1 MGKNLFSV
9 PIFFIVFRE
18 TLEAAIIISV
28 LLGLVEQIVQDDP
41 NRLTNVVQTTA
52 GDSTDDSLPSPVA
65 SDPEDATIR
74 SRRLIR
80 KLRIQI
86 FLGAGLGLLIAM
98 SIGAAFLAVWFRRA
112 ADLWAKSEKL
122 WEGIFEFVAAL
133 MIFIMGVTMLK
144 MDRAKSKWRVKLQ
157 RAFEGQHV
165 DGRTKTGKWVLFTLP
180 FISVLREGIEGVVFV
195 GGVSL
200 GQPATSIP
208 IAAIVGLISGISC
221 GFIIYQFASRATLR
235 IFLIIMTNF
244 LLLIGAGLFSRAT
257 AAFETNAFNHIV
269 GANID
274 DTGGT
279 GPGSYRVQG
288 NVWHLDCC
296 SPASGQNWS
305 IFNAIFGW
313 DNNAT
318 IGSVLSYIFYWLAV
332 IIALA
337 YMKYTEGRIKLFG
350 RGSAAYRRHIARRSS
365 GDEKE
370 DTEDSKDVM
379 EGTGALL
386 ERIHTLPRS

>member
-1 MGKNLFSV
+1 MF
-9 PIFFIVFRE
+9 
-18 TLEAAIIISV
+18 
-28 LLGLVEQIVQDDP
+28 
-41 NRLTNVVQTTA
+41 TT
-52 GDSTDDSLPSPVA
+52 
-65 SDPEDATIR
+65 
-74 SRRLIR
+74 
-80 KLRIQI
+80 
-86 FLGAGLGLLIAM
+86 
-98 SIGAAFLAVWFRRA
+98 
-112 ADLWAKSEKL
+112 
-122 WEGIFEFVAAL
+122 
-133 MIFIMGVTMLK
+133 
-144 MDRAKSKWRVKLQ
+144 
-157 RAFEGQHV
+157 
-165 DGRTKTGKWVLFTLP
+165 
-180 FISVLREGIEGVVFV
+180 GIEGVVFV

-221 GFIIYQFASRATLR
+221 GFIIYQFASRASKGIAQYSFPFSDFLLIQALR

-318 IGSVLSYIFYWLAV
+318 SNFNNLEHLGV
-332 IIALA
+332 I
-337 YMKYTEGRIKLFG
+337 THHQFHSRIRFVI
-350 RGSAAYRRHIARRSS
+350 HILLARRYNCPCLY
-365 GDEKE
+365 E
-370 DTEDSKDVM
+370 
-379 EGTGALL
+379 
-386 ERIHTLPRS
+386 IH